1 MQIKLI
7 VLGILLIT
15 CTSGNTYAET
25 KKQYIEELEA
35 LADQKQL
42 WLERQWINLLHYK
55 SSNRK
60 LIGGNN
66 HTRSSY
72 VDDPDFFLSGDDASN
87 VEAELKANLAGFF
100 TTAVSDDKHPQCRF
114 PARYNWLV
122 KQLDIDLDKLPNPDC
137 ALYRQWRNMV
147 NANSVVLVF
156 PAHHLNSP
164 SSMFGHTLLRLDP
177 PTAENKTDWLS
188 YGVNFGA
195 NVPADDNSLLY
206 AFRGLTGGYP
216 GQFIVA
222 PYFQKIQEYN
232 RIENR
237 DIWEYPLNLTPE
249 ETSLLVTHLWE
260 LKEINFDY
268 FFFTENCSYR
278 LLELLEIA
286 RPSAELTDDFVI
298 SAIPIDTIRS
308 VQNGGFIQTT
318 HYRPALASQLKHQLN
333 KLPDALHPLVAD
345 LAENPANTDQA
356 SFRNLPSD
364 QQYQIVQAAYRALRY
379 REAKASRN
387 RIAAKN
393 SLALLKKLSQ
403 YPVQA
408 PLEFTA
414 PTSPEN
420 SHQSKRLSLKQGRD
434 NDQNYSEL
442 EFRMAYHSLLDNSH
456 GFLSGAQINMGNTA
470 IRYYDDDN
478 IKLQRL
484 DVADIF
490 SLTPKNA
497 FFDQL
502 SWRAYGGFERVQV
515 ADNRPLASHVTGA
528 GGYAFELDGGT
539 LFTLLTARIE
549 HNRDFDDPVELAL
562 GTQLGWLYQNRLGV
576 GSLSTSGLEFTGNEQ
591 RLDLTV
597 EQDIVLSVNHALRF
611 KADRRWY
618 NKHTANEFSLSYHFF
633 FR

>member
-1 MQIKLI
+1 MNIKSI
-7 VLGILLIT
+7 VLGILFVT
-15 CTSGNTYAET
+15 CTSGTTYAET
-25 KKQYIEELEA
+25 ENQYLSKLTA
-35 LADQKQL
+35 LAEQRQL
-42 WLERQWINLLHYK
+42 WFEPQWTNLLHYK
-55 SSNRK
+55 PANRK
-60 LIGGNN
+60 LFNRGDN
-66 HTRSSY
+66 TRASY
-72 VDDPDFFLSGDDASN
+72 VDDPEFFLSGDDAGIPEN
-87 VEAELKANLAGFF
+87 ELKANLAGFF
-100 TTAVSDDKHPQCRF
+100 TAPMAGDQHPQCRF
-114 PARYNWLV
+114 PARYKWLV
-122 KQLDIDLDKLPNPDC
+122 NQLDINPEKLPSPDC
-137 ALYRQWRNMV
+137 ALYLQWRDMV

-177 PTAENKTDWLS
+177 PASEDKTDWLS

-222 PYFQKIQEYN
+222 PYFKKIQEYN

-249 ETSLLVTHLWE
+249 ETRRLVTHLWE

-286 RPSAELTDDFVI
+286 RPSTELTDDFLI

-308 VQNGGFIQTT
+308 VKNSGFIESTD
-318 HYRPALASQLKHQLN
+318 YRPALASQLKHQLN
-333 KLPDALHPLVAD
+333 ELPSAYHSLVAD
-345 LAENPANTDQA
+345 LVDNPNNTEQL
-356 SFRNLPSD
+356 SFRNLPTD
-364 QQYQIVQAAYRALRY
+364 QQYQIVQTAYRALRY

-387 RIAAKN
+387 QLAAKN

-408 PLEFTA
+408 PLTI
-414 PTSPEN
+414 PTPISPEN
-420 SHQSKRLSLKQGRD
+420 SHQSKRLSVKQGRD
-434 NDQNYSEL
+434 NDQNYTEL

-539 LFTLLTARIE
+539 FFALATARIE
-549 HNRDFDDPVELAL
+549 HNRDFDEPVELAL
-562 GTQLGWLYQNRLGV
+562 GTQLGWLYKNSLGL
-576 GSLSTSGLEFTGNEQ
+576 GSLSASGLEFTGNEQ
-591 RLDLTV
+591 RLDLSV
-597 EQDIVLSVNHALRF
+597 EQNIVLSINHSLRF
-611 KADRRWY
+611 KAERRWY
-618 NKHTANEFSLSYHFF
+618 NHHTASEFSLAYHFF